1 MNSKICFACGELFLT
16 RPQNPT
22 QTYCSKKACQLKR
35 RGAWQKLKLQTDT
48 DYRDNQMR
56 AQKAWMKR
64 NPDYWQKYRDTHP
77 SNAEKD
83 RVLQPHTNNT
93 DGNDEIAKMDVS
105 TCSSCPSAGIYFLMP
120 CSKKKIAKMDVWTVE
135 LTLIGT

>member
-1 MNSKICFACGELFLT
+1 M
-16 RPQNPT
+16 
-22 QTYCSKKACQLKR
+22 KR